1 MSTNKIKDTLTRFR
15 DDILNGKLPYGSLLP
30 SEKELAT
37 EMQVSRPTV
46 AKIYNSLQKEGLLKK
61 TPGQGTTVVFNGERK
76 KNTFGLLLPGA
87 GESEIFGVIHDH
99 FLAIE
104 KEKELKFLWD
114 GAIANNAQVRQN
126 TIISICERYLDEK
139 VSGVF
144 FAPLE
149 RTDNAELVNNQVC
162 ALFDQENI
170 PVVLIDRDIYSF
182 PNRSK
187 YPVIGLDNFQAGY
200 VMTNHLINAGCEK
213 IYFFY
218 RAYSA
223 NSIYKRIAGCR
234 SACFDAN
241 ISFGPK
247 DIIVG
252 DPGDTHLMS
261 RLKIIPGKTGVLC
274 ANDSTAAVVMASL
287 KQTGSLVT
295 KDVLVAGYDDMKYG
309 KVLEPSLTTFQQPL
323 FEIVTSSYE
332 MMLSRLLHQ
341 HLVAADVNLTGALIA
356 RESTKFSY

>member
-1 MSTNKIKDTLTRFR
+1 MSAKKISDTVSRFR
-15 DDILNGKLPYGSLLP
+15 ENILNGKLPYGSLLP
-30 SEKELAT
+30 TEKELAA

-46 AKIYNSLQKEGLLKK
+46 AKVYNALQKEGLLKK

-76 KNTFGLLLPGA
+76 RYTFGLLLPGA
-87 GESEIFGVIHDH
+87 GESEIFGAIHDY

-126 TIISICERYLDEK
+126 TITKICERYLEEK

-149 RTDNAELVNNQVC
+149 RTENASLVNKSVC
-162 ALFDQENI
+162 ELLDRENI
-170 PVVLIDRDIYSF
+170 PVILIDRDIYSF

-200 VMTNHLINAGCEK
+200 VMTKHLIDAGCEK
-213 IYFFY
+213 IFFFY
-218 RAYSA
+218 RKNSA
-223 NSIYKRIAGCR
+223 NSIYKRIAGCS

-241 ISFGPK
+241 IPFSK
-247 DIIVG
+247 QHIIVG
-252 DPGDTHLMS
+252 DPSDTHLVGRM
-261 RLKIIPGKTGVLC
+261 KIVPGKTGVLC
-274 ANDSTAAVVMASL
+274 ANDSTAAVIMSSF
-287 KQTGSLVT
+287 KQTGTVVS
-295 KDVLVAGYDDMKYG
+295 KQVLVAGYDDMKYG
-309 KVLEPSLTTFQQPL
+309 KVLQPTLTTYQQPL

-332 MMLSRLLHQ
+332 MMLSRLSSQ
-341 HLVAADVNLTGALIA
+341 HSVAADINLTGELIV
-356 RESTKFSY
+356 RESTQFS